1 MSDTSKKKRA
11 ANKILTQFI
20 REIANEMS
28 DELLVTGPHVE
39 DSRIMTKAEA
49 LARYMWKAALGYK
62 EEIQIKDKKTGELH
76 VTEKIHAPDKIYV
89 TLLYDRME
97 GRVPTVEVK
106 DTDTKP
112 SVAERVSK
120 EGVNRLNNLAK
131 K

>member
-1 MSDTSKKKRA
+1 MGDTKKKRA

-28 DELLVTGPHVE
+28 DELLVTGPSVE
-39 DSRIMTKAEA
+39 DSRMMTKAEA
-49 LARYMWKAALGYK
+49 LARYIWKAARGYK
-62 EEIQIKDKKTGELH
+62 EKIEVLDKDTGQVIDIK
-76 VTEKIHAPDKIYV
+76 EKIHFPDKTYV
-89 TLLYDRME
+89 ILLYDRME